1 MRSPGPA
8 GGDWVLVAEVR
19 GRRPVLLLAAA
30 GREGLSWSTTDVDVA
45 ACWLRRSD
53 AGAAARAERAARGR
67 LRIRVLRRGRAV
79 QLLRLARAGALVD
92 LRAS

>member
-1 MRSPGPA
+1 MISSPAPA

-19 GRRPVLLLAAA
+19 GRRPVLLLAVAA
-30 GREGLSWSTTDVDVA
+30 REGLSWSTTDVDAA
-45 ACWLRRSD
+45 ACWLRRCD
-53 AGAAARAERAARGR
+53 AAARAERAVRGR
-67 LRIRVLRRGRAV
+67 LRIRVVRRERAV